1 MGTLH
6 GRDYTYC
13 RASDQKRQERHCHYF
28 RRRSRRVRSRRPDRL
43 AVIRQE
49 NEIKVTVREKSLVK
63 IFHRASEL
71 LLNCFCFLMVA
82 KPSPPPPPF
91 CGPAAPTPARMGGG
105 GRDPAAGPRLR
116 HPLLVAGRGLAARAR
131 LAPLPAGPIHQRRRL
146 PDADRRLR
154 GRGRHAPRSC
164 RLRLS
169 LGLADPGRPIWLS
182 RCWNGTTV
190 SFPAGSDPA
199 GRTSWQLSVKRT
211 R

>member
-82 KPSPPPPPF
+82 KPSPPPPPS
-91 CGPAAPTPARMGGG
+91 AAPPPQPPPGWAVAAAIPPPDLGSATLYWWPDEGWQLERVWRRCRRAPFTNVVGYRTPTAAFAGEVATLL
-105 GRDPAAGPRLR
+105 DPAAFGSRWVSLTR
-116 HPLLVAGRGLAARAR
+116 VAPSG
-131 LAPLPAGPIHQRRRL
+131 
-146 PDADRRLR
+146 
-154 GRGRHAPRSC
+154 
-164 RLRLS
+164 
-169 LGLADPGRPIWLS
+169 
-182 RCWNGTTV
+182 
-190 SFPAGSDPA
+190 
-199 GRTSWQLSVKRT
+199 
-211 R
+211 